1 MLKNFIFIENIKK
14 TLKETEWVSFVGPI
28 LVLMILSMMILPL
41 SAFFLDIF
49 FTFNIAISITILLV
63 TMLVKETL
71 EFSAFPII
79 LLFST
84 LLRLAL
90 NIASTRIILLKGHN
104 GVFSAGRVI
113 EAFGHFLVGSNF
125 TIGIII
131 FSIFIIINF
140 IVITKGAGRIAEV
153 SARFILD
160 GMPGKQMAIDADLNA
175 GLIKEKIAR
184 KRRLE
189 VIREADFY
197 GSMDGASKFVRGD
210 AIAGLL
216 IMIINIFGGL
226 IIGMLQH
233 KMQFKTAIQ
242 TYTLLTIGD
251 GLVAQVPALVLS
263 IASGV
268 IVTKVNTS
276 QNVGEQ
282 IVKQLF
288 SDPKV
293 FLLSGFVLGTLGL
306 IPGMPN
312 LVFLI
317 FTIFFFSFSKYLI
330 HKRKKI
336 ENFSRKQ
343 VKSKK
348 IVEASWDDVHIE
360 DMISIEI
367 GKNLLSLVDSENEKN
382 LLNKIAEVRKISAKK
397 FGFLPSYVH
406 IKHNVNLL
414 CNSYKIFIKGIKYDE
429 WTVFPKK
436 YLAIDAKKNI
446 LKIKGKSTIEP
457 AFGFSAIWIDANM
470 LNTAKAYGY
479 SIVDSSSIIAT
490 HLSVLISKNLSNLL
504 GFQETQNLLNRL
516 EQEIPKLIENLI
528 PNSISF
534 IKLHTILK
542 NLLSENVSIKDMRTI
557 LETIIEYSN
566 IYENVNDLTREVRI
580 ALSSSIV
587 QEIFPDLNN
596 AKIMKLDAKIEI
608 KLLDL
613 LKNKNKNN
621 IDPIF
626 LLKLIQATK
635 KSIKKQKEIKGSLV
649 LVVDDFIRRFLSIVL
664 RKHCSALTVLSNMEI
679 KNSATVTTVN
689 FIQYE

>member
-1 MLKNFIFIENIKK
+1 MKNFISIENIKK
-14 TLKETEWVSFVGPI
+14 ILKETEWISFIGPI

-63 TMLVKETL
+63 AMLVKETL

-104 GVFSAGRVI
+104 GIFSAGRVI

-153 SARFILD
+153 SARFMLD

-175 GLIKEKIAR
+175 GLIKEKVAR

-210 AIAGLL
+210 AIAGVL
-216 IMIINIFGGL
+216 IMIINILGGL
-226 IIGMLQH
+226 IIGIIQH
-233 KMQFKTAIQ
+233 SMHFKTAIQ

-282 IVKQLF
+282 IVNQLF

-293 FLLSGFVLGTLGL
+293 FLLSGFVLGILGL

-312 LVFLI
+312 LIFLI
-317 FTIFFFSFSKYLI
+317 FTMFFLFFSKYLFY
-330 HKRKKI
+330 KI
-336 ENFSRKQ
+336 K
-343 VKSKK
+343 KSKNLSKVK
-348 IVEASWDDVHIE
+348 IKNEKIIEASWNDVYIE
-360 DMISIEI
+360 DVISIEI
-367 GKNLLSLVDSENEKN
+367 GDSLLPLLDSEKKEN
-382 LLNKIAEVRKISAKK
+382 LLNKITEVRKISAKK
-397 FGFLPSYVH
+397 FGFLPSHVH
-406 IKHNVNLL
+406 IKQNITLSS
-414 CNSYKIFIKGIKYDE
+414 NSYKIFIKGIKIDE

-446 LKIKGKSTIEP
+446 LKIKGDSTVEP
-457 AFGFSAIWIDANM
+457 AFGFSAIWIDKDI

-479 SIVDSSSIIAT
+479 SVVDSSSIIAT
-490 HLSVLISKNLSNLL
+490 HLSVLIAKNLSNLL
-504 GFQETQNLLNRL
+504 GFQETQNLLNRVG
-516 EQEIPKLIENLI
+516 QEVPKLIENLI
-528 PNSISF
+528 PDSISF

-542 NLLSENVSIKDMRTI
+542 NLLSENVFIKDMRTI
-557 LETIIEYSN
+557 LETIIECSN
-566 IYENVNDLTREVRI
+566 IYKNINDLTREVRI
-580 ALSSSIV
+580 SLRNSIV
-587 QEIFPDLNN
+587 QEIFSDLNN
-596 AKIMKLDAKIEI
+596 AKIIKLDYEIER

-613 LKNKNKNN
+613 FQSKKKND
-621 IDPIF
+621 IEPIF
-626 LLKLIQATK
+626 LLKLIHATK
-635 KSIKKQKEIKGSLV
+635 KSIKKQKEISDYSV
-649 LVVDDFIRRFLSIVL
+649 LVVHDFLRRFLSIIL
-664 RKHCSALTVLSNMEI
+664 RKHCSELIVLSNAEI
-679 KNSATVTTVN
+679 KDVVKITTIS